1 MMIEI
6 GDVEKTRPEG
16 MMPGPLQHKLQWT
29 VLENPMNQR
38 ITTLSTVCLARLFHD
53 QKGFCVWYTLTIFAW
68 PNEVL
73 WKKSLA
79 KHYRK
84 HWCFLTKNFDEGVK
98 NRAVHLDFRWKPPS
112 SLGLAID
119 PELTKFSARD
129 LFKDLTLMPAKIFWD
144 TATVLS
150 EYWDDCKA
158 RFSDILMV
166 VVKRL

>member
-1 MMIEI
+1 MHQVMMIEI

-84 HWCFLTKNFDEGVK
+84 HWCFL
-98 NRAVHLDFRWKPPS
+98 
-112 SLGLAID
+112 
-119 PELTKFSARD
+119 
-129 LFKDLTLMPAKIFWD
+129 
-144 TATVLS
+144 
-150 EYWDDCKA
+150 
-158 RFSDILMV
+158 
-166 VVKRL
+166 